1 MSQSN
6 PFDSCPRPLLIV
18 LSGPSGAGK
27 DAVLAR
33 MRELKCPLTFIT
45 TVTTRPRRPGETD
58 KVDYRFVSSDEFQ
71 AMLRN
76 NELLESA
83 RVYQNWY
90 GVPRQPVREALN
102 AGKDVIV
109 KVDVQGAATIKKMI
123 PLAVFIF
130 LMPPSMEELCQ
141 RLEQRHTESPEAL
154 RLRTQAAVGEIK
166 ELPLFDYV
174 VYSRHNRVDE
184 AVADVM
190 AIVKAEK
197 CRVAQR
203 EIKV

>member
-1 MSQSN
+1 MSHSN
-6 PFDSCPRPLLIV
+6 PFDCCPRPLLIV

-33 MRELKCPLTFIT
+33 MRELRCPLTFIT

-58 KVDYRFVSSDEFQ
+58 GVDYRFVSPDEFQ
-71 AMLRN
+71 GMLRD

-90 GVPRQPVREALN
+90 GVPRRPVREALE

-109 KVDVQGAATIKKMI
+109 KVDVQGANTIKKMI

-130 LMPPSMEELCQ
+130 LIPPSMEELCQ
-141 RLEQRHTESPEAL
+141 RLEQRHTESTEAL
-154 RLRTQAAVGEIK
+154 RLRTEAAVSEVK

-174 VYSRHNRVDE
+174 VVSRHNQIDE

-190 AIVKAEK
+190 AIIKAEK

-203 EIKV
+203 EISV

>member
-1 MSQSN
+1 MIQSN
-6 PFDSCPRPLLIV
+6 PFDCCPMPLLTV

-27 DAVLAR
+27 DAVLTR

-58 KVDYRFVSSDEFQ
+58 RIDYCFVSPEEFQ
-71 AMLRN
+71 GMVQKS
-76 NELLESA
+76 ELLEWA

-109 KVDVQGAATIKKMI
+109 KVDVQGAATIKKMS

-141 RLEQRHTESPEAL
+141 RLERRHTESPEAL
-154 RLRTQAAVGEIK
+154 AVRTQAAVSEIK

-174 VYSRHNRVDE
+174 VVSRRNQIDE

-190 AIVKAEK
+190 AIIKAEK

-203 EIKV
+203 EIHV

>member
-6 PFDSCPRPLLIV
+6 PFDCCPRPLLIV

-33 MRELKCPLTFIT
+33 MRELRCPLTFIT

-58 KVDYRFVSSDEFQ
+58 KVDYRFVSPDEFQ
-71 AMLRN
+71 GMVRN

-109 KVDVQGAATIKKMI
+109 KVDVQGAGSIKKMI
-123 PLAVFIF
+123 PFAVFIF

-154 RLRTQAAVGEIK
+154 EVRTQAAVSEIK
-166 ELPLFDYV
+166 EMPRFDYV
-174 VYSRHNRVDE
+174 VLSRRNQIDE

-190 AIVKAEK
+190 AIIKAEK